1 MPENIVKVGV
11 AVLVVFMVLAIISI
25 ILPVIDMKYQPLYG
39 TDPEIIGYSGPSA
52 AHLLGTDFL
61 SRDLFSQLC
70 AGAYNA
76 FMYGISWSI
85 VGIPL
90 LLVTAFIMSRLRS
103 STPMLGD
110 TLLQRYVRFVAFP
123 LSVVAFLIISSLFM
137 GMILG
142 RIALLSILFFLG
154 LPIAFMLWLAIGH
167 PLENQFRNGDKVSVH
182 YIISGIALFISS
194 ATIYSA
200 LAGFIGLG
208 DPTTVTWGMMIQ
220 WCFTSGYTFK
230 AMNWLLPPIIC
241 TYVFSRGMLAL
252 SYGIYNATDE
262 KWFIRKGWL

>member
-1 MPENIVKVGV
+1 MIKVGV
-11 AVLVVFMVLAIISI
+11 AILATFVILAIISLV
-25 ILPVIDMKYQPLYG
+25 LPTIDMKYQPLYG
-39 TDPEIIGYSGPSA
+39 TDPDIIGYSDPSA

-61 SRDLFSQLC
+61 GRDLFSQLC

-90 LLVTAFIMSRLRS
+90 LVAAAFMMSRLRS
-103 STPMLGD
+103 STPMLED
-110 TLLQRYVRFVAFP
+110 TLLHRYVRFVAFP

-142 RIALLSILFFLG
+142 RIALMSILLFLG
-154 LPIAFMLWLAIGH
+154 LPIAFMMWLAIGH
-167 PLENQFRNGDKVSVH
+167 PLEKRFRSGERMSLH
-182 YIISGIALFISS
+182 YIISSVALLFSS
-194 ATIYSA
+194 ATIYTA
-200 LAGFIGLG
+200 LTGFIGLG

-252 SYGIYNATDE
+252 SYGMYNIIHE